1 MKIRNCSKTRT
12 KVRIAPGARALSDHG
27 SADHERTFLV
37 DEKLEFRTGERDGVP
52 TLVWRDPQGDV
63 DEVFEFEAPE
73 TNAPTRAFF
82 ETCMY
87 RAMFERKYRR
97 GADGTRD
104 EDLQEFIWQY
114 VPRNVIL
121 YSPS

>member
-1 MKIRNCSKTRT
+1 
-12 KVRIAPGARALSDHG
+12 LSDH
-27 SADHERTFLV
+27 SAADHERTFLI